1 MPSQILYH
9 RFCVRTKQKSHGHS
23 PSTQRKAWNGTRGPG
38 ASRWSYVRQQ
48 TAEPAGA
55 WRCTSIG
62 AQNWSTEAH
71 VLVHRHPEKGPSS
84 SVLRCFGGFITAHK
98 RTSTAAQGTTNLNA
112 TLSCLAGPVRS
123 SISVGGSNSAQLPVP
138 YTPHITWPG
147 QSDAAPP
154 LLLDAAMI
162 SATVL
167 RCSCPGH
174 RARWHVHGHT

>member
-1 MPSQILYH
+1 VKLNLSCH
-9 RFCVRTKQKSHGHS
+9 SFCLVKYCITAFAWEPNKNLTDTAQV
-23 PSTQRKAWNGTRGPG
+23 TQRKAWNGTRGPG

-55 WRCTSIG
+55 WLTCSCIAVRKKDP
-62 AQNWSTEAH
+62 A
-71 VLVHRHPEKGPSS
+71 
-84 SVLRCFGGFITAHK
+84 LRCFGGFITAHK

>member
-1 MPSQILYH
+1 LRENQTKISRTQPKHAAKGMEWNQRPRSQPL
-9 RFCVRTKQKSHGHS
+9 V
-23 PSTQRKAWNGTRGPG
+23 
-38 ASRWSYVRQQ
+38 VRQ
-48 TAEPAGA
+48 TADCRTG
-55 WRCTSIG
+55 WRL
-62 AQNWSTEAH
+62 AH

-84 SVLRCFGGFITAHK
+84 SVLRCFGGLITAHK